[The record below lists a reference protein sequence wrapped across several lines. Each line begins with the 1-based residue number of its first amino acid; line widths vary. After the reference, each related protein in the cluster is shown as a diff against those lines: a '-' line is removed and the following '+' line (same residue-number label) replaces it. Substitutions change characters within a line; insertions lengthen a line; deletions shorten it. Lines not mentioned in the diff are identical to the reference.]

1 MRHLRPPEP
10 LPFDRTCPSVF
21 LAGSIE
27 QGVAEDRQSIVA
39 NALSDLDGTLLNPR
53 REAWDATWPQEMSFA
68 PFREQVEWE
77 LAAQEQADLV
87 AFYFSPAT
95 RAPITLLELGLSAGR
110 RPAVVC
116 CPAGF
121 WRRGNVDIV
130 CVRYGIAQVGTLQ
143 ELVEYI
149 RSATWPT

>member
-10 LPFDRTCPSVF
+10 LRFDRTRPSVF

-27 QGVAEDRQSIVA
+27 QGVAEDWQSIVA
-39 NALSDLDGTLLNPR
+39 DALSDLDGTLLNPR
-53 REAWDATWPQEMSFA
+53 REAWEATWAQEMSFA

-77 LAAQEQADLV
+77 LAAQEQADLI

-95 RAPITLLELGLSAGR
+95 RAPITLLELGLAAGR
-110 RPAVVC
+110 RRAVVC

-130 CVRYGIAQVGTLQ
+130 CVRYGIAQVPTLA

-149 RSATWPT
+149 RTEARPK